1 MKNGFVLLTITILLV
16 AVCGCTQTAP
26 PAQPPATAITPSQTT
41 VQTDGNNYSCT
52 ADNYLRI

>member
-16 AVCGCTQTAP
+16 SCLWMHPDSTPRPTAGNGNYSLANDRP
-26 PAQPPATAITPSQTT
+26 D
-41 VQTDGNNYSCT
+41 DGNNYSCT